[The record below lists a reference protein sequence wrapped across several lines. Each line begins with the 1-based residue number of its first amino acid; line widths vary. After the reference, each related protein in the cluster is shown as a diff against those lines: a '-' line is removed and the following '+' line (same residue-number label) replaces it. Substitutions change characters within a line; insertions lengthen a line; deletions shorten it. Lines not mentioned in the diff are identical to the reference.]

1 MVESGWDGPVCL
13 LTALVHPAIRS
24 GRGGQ
29 YIVDLAVDFEVA
41 IGVGA
46 DDPRPG
52 VLERLT
58 GPGHATDAELS
69 RGRVHAPRREAVD

>member
-29 YIVDLAVDFEVA
+29 YIVDLAID
-41 IGVGA
+41 VGA

-52 VLERLT
+52 VLERLS
-58 GPGHATDAELS
+58 GPGHPTDAELS

>member
-13 LTALVHPAIRS
+13 LTALVHLAIRS

-29 YIVDLAVDFEVA
+29 YIVDIAVDFDVA
-41 IGVGA
+41 VGA

-52 VLERLT
+52 VLERLS